1 MKHSAI
7 SSTDQ
12 IKNSVDSL
20 KFRFNIERFYK
31 PKIGTKIT
39 QNLAERDK
47 DRKSMVEILRQ
58 KYIDYHYMKIKEMIY
73 QELKS
78 KIQTI

>member
-31 PKIGTKIT
+31 LKIGTKIT
-39 QNLAERDK
+39 QNIAERDK
-47 DRKSMVEILRQ
+47 RQ
-58 KYIDYHYMKIKEMIY
+58 KEHGRN
-73 QELKS
+73 S
-78 KIQTI
+78 KAKAY